1 MIFVVENSAL
11 WLTAGIVMLMAL
23 GVSAVAVSQKRRQQG
38 DMQARLTGVM
48 VLHGPTRSGIKRR
61 GIAKQDWSR
70 RIPFL
75 LNLAGYDP
83 DRKAQYPL
91 HWWVVLL
98 GAVVLARG
106 EAALTG
112 ALIGS
117 VALLQM
123 PVMTFVFSRFYWRF
137 YDTRRQK
144 RLYMQLP
151 DALGTIVRSVR
162 VGIPVTESLRA
173 VARDAPEPTAEEF
186 RRLADQVRIGAA
198 LERALIETAARSGV
212 AEYRFFATAIAL
224 QAQTGGGLTETLET
238 LADVIRKRI
247 ALRKRGY
254 ALAAEARTSAILL
267 ASLPFVT
274 AAVLALINPGY
285 IVLLITDP
293 TGQKILAGA
302 LGLLFTGASVMKYM
316 IRKSLS

>member
-1 MIFVVENSAL
+1 MAVPGYAAV
-11 WLTAGIVMLMAL
+11 WLVCGLLMLVAL
-23 GVSAVAVSQKRRQQG
+23 GVSALGVSQMRRQQG
-38 DMQARLTGVM
+38 SMQARLTGIM
-48 VLHGPTRSGIKRR
+48 VLHGPTRSGVGRR
-61 GIAKQDWSR
+61 GGTKQDWAR
-70 RIPFL
+70 HIPFV

-91 HWWVVLL
+91 PWLVVL
-98 GAVVLARG
+98 VVAAALAYG

-112 ALIGS
+112 IIVGNVSLVQI
-117 VALLQM
+117 
-123 PVMTFVFSRFYWRF
+123 PVMLFVFSRAYWRY
-137 YDTRRQK
+137 YDNRRQK

-247 ALRKRGY
+247 ALRKRGF
-254 ALAAEARTSAILL
+254 ALASEARTSAGLL
-267 ASLPFVT
+267 AALPFVT
-274 AAVLALINPGY
+274 GGVIALTNPSYIGVL
-285 IVLLITDP
+285 VTDP
-293 TGQKILAGA
+293 TGQKIFASAIGMLL
-302 LGLLFTGASVMKYM
+302 LGMSVMRYM